1 MANPSKAKVI
11 IRPSI
16 IEDLPHLD
24 KIRQAAF
31 EPIFAFFR
39 STLGEEVYDIA
50 QAHEDRAQGEL
61 LTSLLAS
68 ESKWKVYTAEVDSTI
83 VGFVSI
89 QLDQE
94 TKVGEIG
101 LNAVRPDQANKGIG
115 TTLYSFAI
123 DKMKEANMQVATV
136 SAGGDPSYAPARRA
150 YEKAGFTVQIPSVW
164 LCQKL

>member
-1 MANPSKAKVI
+1 MANPSKAKII
-11 IRPSI
+11 IRPSVA
-16 IEDLPHLD
+16 EDLPHLN

-31 EPIFAFFR
+31 EPIFASFR
-39 STLGEEVYDIA
+39 SILGEEIYGIA

-61 LTSLLAS
+61 LASLLAS
-68 ESKWKVYTAEVDSTI
+68 ESRWKVYTAEVDSAI

-89 QLDQE
+89 QLSQE

-101 LNAVRPDQANKGIG
+101 LNAVCPDQANQGIG

-123 DKMKEANMQVATV
+123 DKMKEADMQVATV
-136 SAGGDPSYAPARRA
+136 STGGDPSHAPARRA
-150 YEKAGFTVQIPSVW
+150 YEKAGFAVQIPSVW